1 LVKKIGNNKL
11 KKIKIMVKIE
21 RKLKFGKNRNFCKTK
36 IGKKI
41 EIFVKQKL
49 EKNRNLCKTKIG
61 KKNEKNELSKLW
73 SKRRERENRYYDK
86 TEKILSKFWY
96 LKISW
101 ILNFAKG
108 AAFDSTLNWV
118 SDLVASIQEK
128 DRASIAVVQF
138 SGNKQLAKAYK
149 PGDMGKTAVEDIDH
163 FRVEQPATK
172 LENIGR

>member
-1 LVKKIGNNKL
+1 
-11 KKIKIMVKIE
+11 M
-21 RKLKFGKNRNFCKTK
+21 
-36 IGKKI
+36 
-41 EIFVKQKL
+41 
-49 EKNRNLCKTKIG
+49 
-61 KKNEKNELSKLW
+61 
-73 SKRRERENRYYDK
+73 
-86 TEKILSKFWY
+86 
-96 LKISW
+96 
-101 ILNFAKG
+101 NFAKG